1 MRVIILGSGSSGNA
15 LYIEAGETR
24 ALVDVGL
31 SAKETARRLT
41 DVGVDPTRV
50 NAVVVTHEH
59 ADHIKGVRVFSK
71 TTKAPV
77 FVSDET
83 RGICNW
89 GAGGDGIRWGQAIS
103 SSESFQIGSL
113 VFHPFTIPH
122 DGIDTFAY
130 TVEAAGVKIG
140 IVTDLGYITQL
151 VAQKL
156 LGCHLVVI
164 ESNHDRDMLKV
175 GPYPWHLKQR
185 IASNTGHLS
194 NDETSRWL
202 KEDFDGQ
209 AQYIVLAHLSKQCNH
224 PELARLSALQALD
237 ARGPLFFQRAEER
250 VKIASQDRASQWFE
264 F

>member
-31 SAKETARRLT
+31 SAKESARRLT
-41 DVGVDPTRV
+41 EAGVDPSRI
-50 NAVVVTHEH
+50 NAIVVTHEH

-71 TTKAPV
+71 TAKVPV
-77 FVSDET
+77 FVSRET
-83 RGICNW
+83 RSYCNW
-89 GAGGDGIRWGQAIS
+89 GGKSDDLNWGQVIS
-103 SSESFQIGSL
+103 SSEPFQVGAL
-113 VFHPFTIPH
+113 DFHPFTIPH

-130 TVEAAGVKIG
+130 TVESAGVKIG
-140 IVTDLGYITQL
+140 IVTDLGYIPQL

-156 LGCHLVVI
+156 LGCKMIVI

-185 IASNTGHLS
+185 IASRTGHLS
-194 NDETSRWL
+194 NDETARWL
-202 KEDFDGQ
+202 QEDFDGQ
-209 AQYIVLAHLSKQCNH
+209 AEHIVLAHLSRQCNH
-224 PELARLSALQALD
+224 PELARLSALQALA
-237 ARGPLFFQRAEER
+237 ARGSLFFQDAERR
-250 VKIASQDRASQWFE
+250 VKVAAQDHVSEWFE